1 MSNDDVTEVCNV
13 YITAR
18 ARDTGDVV
26 ATRVGH
32 NVWTNAGRE
41 YSCLVKTLGP
51 DGRFALRNDRIAY
64 IGVGIGNQTETVEV
78 SALVHPVAYS
88 QGNFLK
94 GINHALTTFP
104 SSQMKTRVRYVCT
117 FAENELT
124 PPTGQ
129 LEYYSISECGLFTN
143 GNQQTFAAG
152 ERKTSIADA
161 LAQSPVAY
169 HTFDPI
175 PKLNNLEL
183 EIIWELRH

>member
-26 ATRVGH
+26 AMRAGH

-51 DGRFALRNDRIAY
+51 DGANALRDDRIAY
-64 IGVGIGNQTETVEV
+64 IGVGVGNQPETVEV
-78 SALVHPVAYS
+78 RGLVSPVAYL
-88 QGNFLK
+88 QGKFLK
-94 GINHALTTFP
+94 QINHALTTFP
-104 SSQMKTRVRYVCT
+104 TTEMHTRVRYVCT
-117 FAENELT
+117 FTESELT
-124 PPTGQ
+124 PSSGQ
-129 LEYYSISECGLFTN
+129 PEYYSISECGLFTN
-143 GNQQTFAAG
+143 GDQSTFRPG
-152 ERKTSIADA
+152 GRNISIAA
-161 LAQSPVAY
+161 AHAQSPVAY
-169 HTFDPI
+169 HAFDPI